1 MIDSELKQKIQN
13 GDELTSEEVRKLI
26 YSDTHIDDVELDS
39 GRWTEYLQMIYE
51 INGKYYAVY
60 WERGLTECQDN
71 EFYSQVAEEVIPI
84 DEVVTIRKWENV
96 NE

>member
-1 MIDSELKQKIQN
+1 MKQILTKIKN
-13 GDELTSEEVRKLI
+13 GEILNSEEVQKLI
-26 YSDTHIDDVELDS
+26 YSDTHIDEVHLDS
-39 GRWTEYLQMIYE
+39 GRWTEHLQAIYE
-51 INGKYYAVY
+51 IKGRYYAVY